1 MAGLILDSDA
11 LVALMNINDIHHK
24 SIVKRLFQ
32 SPEGFSIS
40 VVTYS
45 EALVHSFDTGKEDLM
60 VERIDSLVTDIFDV
74 SASVARKAAQLR
86 STSKIKLPDA
96 LIAATAIE
104 KGLTLLTFD
113 EKLAKKVPGAE
124 LLLS

>member
-11 LVALMNINDIHHK
+11 LVALMNMNDIHHK

-124 LLLS
+124 LLTS

>member
-45 EALVHSFDTGKEDLM
+45 EALVHSFETGKEDLM
-60 VERIDSLVTDIFDV
+60 VERIDSLVTEIYEV
-74 SASVARKAAQLR
+74 NAAVARKAAQLR

-104 KGLTLLTFD
+104 NGLTLLTFD
-113 EKLAKKVPGAE
+113 EKLAKRVPGAE
-124 LLLS
+124 LLAS

>member
-11 LVALMNINDIHHK
+11 LIALMNVNDEHHK
-24 SIVKRLFQ
+24 IIIELLLQ
-32 SPEGFSIS
+32 TQDGFSIS

-45 EALVHSFDTGKEDLM
+45 EALIRSFETGRESLM
-60 VERIDSLVTDIFDV
+60 IERISELVNEIVEVTKSIAEIAADLRA
-74 SASVARKAAQLR
+74 SA
-86 STSKIKLPDA
+86 KIKLPDA

-113 EKLAKKVPGAE
+113 EKLARRTPGAE
-124 LLLS
+124 LLG

>member
-11 LVALMNINDIHHK
+11 LIALMNVNDEHHK
-24 SIVKRLFQ
+24 SIIKRLFQ
-32 SPEGFSIS
+32 RQDGFSIS

-45 EALVHSFDTGKEDLM
+45 EALIRSFETGKESLM
-60 VERIDSLVTDIFDV
+60 IERISELVNEIVEVTKSIAEIAADLRA
-74 SASVARKAAQLR
+74 SA
-86 STSKIKLPDA
+86 KIKLPDA

-113 EKLAKKVPGAE
+113 EKLAKKTPRAE
-124 LLLS
+124 LLGS

>member
-11 LVALMNINDIHHK
+11 LVALMNMNDIHHK

-60 VERIDSLVTDIFDV
+60 VERIDSLVTHIFDV

-124 LLLS
+124 LLTS

>member
-11 LVALMNINDIHHK
+11 LLAFMNIADIHHK
-24 SIVKRLFQ
+24 SIVKRLLYG
-32 SPEGFSIS
+32 PDGFSIS

-45 EALVHSFDTGKEDLM
+45 EALVHSFETGKHELM
-60 VERIDSLVTDIFDV
+60 FERIDSLVTEIFDV
-74 SASVARKAAQLR
+74 TPAIARTSAQLR
-86 STSKIKLPDA
+86 AATKIKLPDA

-113 EKLAKKVPGAE
+113 EKLARKTPGAE
-124 LLLS
+124 LLSS

>member
-11 LVALMNINDIHHK
+11 LVALMNMNDIHHK